1 MLKAPKWFTEVIAPF
16 ASLFTKP
23 TWETAQTLLVGS
35 LLAPGKRTV
44 TAILSI
50 VGLSQESGFVGYH
63 RFLNRAKW
71 SAVRASRVLLN
82 ELIRHYVPTGPLLI
96 GVDDTIERRR
106 GKKIRAK
113 GIYRDPVRSSHS
125 HFVKTSGLRWLSFM
139 LLAPVPFAQRVWAL
153 PFLTALVPSE
163 GFWKER
169 GKPHRTLTQT
179 AYRLLRVVQRWCPDR
194 QIIVLADG
202 AYAIIRWLAELKQG
216 KAITVVTR
224 VRLDIMLYEK
234 APERQKGQRGRPRVK
249 GQRLPSLK
257 SILENP
263 KTEWERAKLSDWYG
277 EKDREVDYVTG
288 LGLWYRNKE
297 ESVYGGW
304 VILRDPLG
312 KFRPQALFCTDEQ
325 VKAID
330 MLGWFPMR
338 WQVEVTFEESRAH
351 LGVETGRGWSDSTIG
366 RTTPLLFGL
375 FSLVT
380 LLAQRLT
387 QERQI
392 NPRRTA
398 WYAKERPTFSDALA
412 AVRKACWSIPLFDD
426 STADHDWLKIPR
438 HLFQRM
444 SDALCYAA

>member
-16 ASLFTKP
+16 AGLFTKP
-23 TWETAQTLLVGS
+23 TWEVAQALLVGS
-35 LLAPGKRTV
+35 LLATGKRTV
-44 TAILSI
+44 TAVLSAL
-50 VGLSQESGFVGYH
+50 GLSHERNFVSYH

-71 SAVRASRVLLN
+71 SPLRASRVVLN
-82 ELIRHYVPTGPLLI
+82 ELIRQYVPVGPILI

-106 GKKIRAK
+106 GKKISAK
-113 GIYRDPVRSSHS
+113 GIYRDPVRSSQGHL
-125 HFVKTSGLRWLSFM
+125 VKTSGLRWLSFM

-163 GFWKER
+163 RFWKER

-179 AYRLLRVVQRWCPDR
+179 ASRLLRVVQRWCPDR
-194 QIIVLADG
+194 QIIILADG

-234 APERQKGQRGRPRVK
+234 PPERQKGQKGRPRLK
-249 GQRLPSLK
+249 GERLPSLQTR
-257 SILENP
+257 LEDSQ
-263 KTEWERAKLSDWYG
+263 TQWERVRLRDWYG
-277 EKDREVDYVTG
+277 ETDRDVEYVTG
-288 LGLWYRNKE
+288 LGLWHRNKE
-297 ESVYGGW
+297 ESVYGRW
-304 VILRDPLG
+304 VVLRDPLG
-312 KFRPQALFCTDEQ
+312 KFRPQALFCTDER
-325 VKAID
+325 VSATDI
-330 MLGWFPMR
+330 LGWFPMR
-338 WQVEVTFEESRAH
+338 WQMEVTFEESRAH
-351 LGVETGRGWSDSTIG
+351 LGVETGRGWSDATIG

-392 NPRRTA
+392 GPRRSA
-398 WYAKERPTFSDALA
+398 WYTKERPTFSDALA
-412 AVRKACWSIPLFDD
+412 EVRKACWLIPLFDD
-426 STADHDWLKIPR
+426 STAKHDWLKIPR

-444 SDALCYAA
+444 SDTLCYAT